1 MLFYDGPR
9 DITKHLQDFEQRFN
23 LADYDHG
30 KPELSG
36 WRSEMK
42 EAQIKQSGAEEG
54 TGEAQQVHETVQRC
68 VLCLQNMVLWI
79 ILV

>member
-9 DITKHLQDFEQRFN
+9 DITKHLQDFEQRFD

-42 EAQIKQSGAEEG
+42 EAQIKQSEEDQTEPSNFARLVGAMAGWFRSGVVSAE
-54 TGEAQQVHETVQRC
+54 
-68 VLCLQNMVLWI
+68 
-79 ILV
+79 

>member
-42 EAQIKQSGAEEG
+42 EAQIKQSEEDQTEPSKFARLVSATGAWLRSGVVSTE
-54 TGEAQQVHETVQRC
+54 
-68 VLCLQNMVLWI
+68 
-79 ILV
+79 